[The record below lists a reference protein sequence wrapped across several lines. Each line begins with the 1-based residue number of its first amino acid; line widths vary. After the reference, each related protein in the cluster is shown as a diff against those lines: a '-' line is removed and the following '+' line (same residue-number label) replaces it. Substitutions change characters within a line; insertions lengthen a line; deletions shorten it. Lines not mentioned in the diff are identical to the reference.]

1 MISSAKPAPETATAT
16 PVRFLKMHGLGND
29 FVVVDRREQYFR
41 PDAAE
46 IRRLADR
53 QTGLGF
59 DQLLLL
65 DPPTQGADISWRI
78 YNADGGEVQQCGN
91 GARCVALLLS
101 EEQTETG
108 QELVLQGIG
117 GRLRAIVRSDG
128 TVSLNTGVPN
138 FFPASL
144 PFETTSE
151 AGVYT
156 IRTDE
161 AEVTFGAVSVGN
173 PHIVI
178 RVDDV
183 DAADVETLGPLL
195 ETDAA
200 FPERTNVGFVQIV
213 DRAHLKLRVHE
224 RGTGETRAC
233 GTGACA
239 AAALARIWGETTE
252 EVTVEMPGGKLTIK
266 WPGRGQP
273 LWMTG
278 PAEKVY
284 EGTIST

>member
-1 MISSAKPAPETATAT
+1 MISSAKPARETSTDA

-29 FVVVDRREQYFR
+29 FVVVDRRKQFFK

-65 DPPTQGADISWRI
+65 DPPTRGADISWRI
-78 YNADGGEVQQCGN
+78 YNADGGEAQQCGN

-101 EEQTETG
+101 EEQAQSG

-117 GRLRAIVRSDG
+117 GRLRAVVRDDG

-151 AGVYT
+151 AEVYT
-156 IRTDE
+156 IRADQ
-161 AEVTFGAVSVGN
+161 AEITFGAVSVGN

-183 DAADVETLGPLL
+183 DTANVETLGPLL
-195 ETDAA
+195 ETDPA
-200 FPERTNVGFVQIV
+200 FPERTNVGFVQIM
-213 DRAHLKLRVHE
+213 DREHLRLRVHE

-239 AAALARIWGETTE
+239 AAALARVWGETKE
-252 EVTVEMPGGKLTIK
+252 EVVVEMPGGKLTIR

-278 PAEKVY
+278 PAEKAY